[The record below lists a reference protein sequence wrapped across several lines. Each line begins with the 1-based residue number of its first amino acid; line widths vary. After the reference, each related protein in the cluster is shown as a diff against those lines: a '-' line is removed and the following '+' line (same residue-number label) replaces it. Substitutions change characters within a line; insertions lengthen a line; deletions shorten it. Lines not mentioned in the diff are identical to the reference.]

1 MGDRSHNGDHHP
13 HVERRRAS
21 RPGRSPSDTLM
32 QLPAGLLLKRIF
44 EPALAAGCDGRILFA
59 NKTFCDMLGYTED
72 AVLSLNID
80 QLVAN
85 RGRRC
90 AIVPLGVDADEPV
103 QLMCR
108 DGFVVPAIMR
118 TSALG
123 YHDNAIA
130 LVIFKDDLERVW
142 SSGRTVI

>member
-1 MGDRSHNGDHHP
+1 MSHQFPAILDVPGQGDALSSWLEADRAHRS
-13 HVERRRAS
+13 
-21 RPGRSPSDTLM
+21 
-32 QLPAGLLLKRIF
+32 
-44 EPALAAGCDGRILFA
+44 
-59 NKTFCDMLGYTED
+59 
-72 AVLSLNID
+72 AV
-80 QLVAN
+80 
-85 RGRRC
+85 
-90 AIVPLGVDADEPV
+90 VPLGGDADEPV